1 MADINTGDTVRLS
14 ASFVDSAGVAA
25 DPTTVTLTLSVNGVE
40 STLTHGA
47 SATVKDAVGLYH
59 YDYLV
64 PTAES
69 FYEIIYRW
77 AGTGAVTS
85 AQEGMFYAVSRL

>member
-14 ASFVDSAGVAA
+14 ASFTDSAGASA
-25 DPTTVTLTLSVNGVE
+25 DPTTVVLRLSVNGDE
-40 STLTHGA
+40 SSLTYGA
-47 SATVKDAVGLYH
+47 SAIVKPGVGSYY
-59 YDYLV
+59 YDYVV

-77 AGTGAVTS
+77 EGTGAVTS
-85 AQEGMFYAVSRL
+85 AQEGAFFAVSRL

>member
-1 MADINTGDTVRLS
+1 MADINTGDTVRLD
-14 ASFVDSAGVAA
+14 ASFTNAAGVAT
-25 DPTTVTLTLSVNGVE
+25 DPTTVTLVLSVNGVE
-40 STLTHGA
+40 STLTFGA
-47 SATVKDAVGLYH
+47 SAIVKDSVGVYH

-77 AGTGAVTS
+77 AGTGTVTA
-85 AQEGMFYAVSRL
+85 AQEGMFYAVSLL